1 MRRKEGIL
9 DLEVADVE
17 VGGDVHR
24 VILSGVRN
32 PSDSGAFDSRDRLLK
47 EFDELRKL
55 LISYPYGTEDM
66 CADFVFRSRH
76 AEAAHGYVIMES
88 MGYPYYSGSNTIA
101 TVAALLEYE
110 IVAIAEGESEIALES
125 PGGIVRARYRVWDNI
140 IQDVTVTG
148 DSPYVISEHEKID
161 LPGVGSVSYSLVWS
175 GAYMVL
181 VEAANLGIRLDKV
194 HIPRMKTIGRALA
207 DAISVEFKHEHA
219 KYGRIESPRFVHF
232 MGAIEKM
239 GDKRYRGR
247 GATFGYPSTVYY
259 CPTGTGTSAR
269 MALAV
274 MKGRM
279 EDDAVFESLSP
290 VDNMFIGK
298 AMGSAR
304 SDGHEV
310 LKTTITARPFIL
322 ATTRIH
328 VDFENPLMKGFE
340 NLKHILG

>member
-1 MRRKEGIL
+1 MRRREGIL

-32 PSDSGAFDSRDRLLK
+32 PSDAGAFDSREKLLR

-66 CADFVFRSRH
+66 SADFIFESRH

-110 IVAIAEGESEIALES
+110 IVPITEGEGEIALES
-125 PGGIVRARYRVWDNI
+125 PGGIVRARYAVQDNVI
-140 IQDVTVTG
+140 RDVSVTG
-148 DSPYVISEHEKID
+148 DSAYVISEHNSID
-161 LPGVGSVSYSLVWS
+161 VPGIGLVNYALVWS

-181 VEAANLGIRLDKV
+181 VEAADLDIALDRE
-194 HIPRMKTIGRALA
+194 HLSQMKTIGRALT
-207 DAISVEFKHEHA
+207 DAIAREFKYEHT
-219 KYGRIESPRFVHF
+219 KYGRIETPRFVHF
-232 MGAIEKM
+232 MGTFEKLEE
-239 GDKRYRGR
+239 KRYVGR
-247 GATFGYPSTVYY
+247 GATFGYPSTIYY

-274 MKGRM
+274 LKGRM
-279 EDDAVFESLSP
+279 EDDAVFESLSAM
-290 VDNMFIGK
+290 DNMFVGK
-298 AMGSAR
+298 AMGSEDCGDHKPLR
-304 SDGHEV
+304 
-310 LKTTITARPFIL
+310 TTITARPFIL
-322 ATTRIH
+322 ATTQIH
-328 VDFENPLMKGFE
+328 MDFENPRMKDFE
-340 NLKHILG
+340 NLKNIMG